1 MGDPGDRYVD
11 WMATPPITVVRWI
24 RSLVHKPWNLMAFPH
39 SEFQPLKARHLGCGL
54 GPYFCYLIG
63 PRFVGPTS
71 ASHEQV
77 GFGSSHNRVYYFLL
91 RQRDRGRELLP
102 ILLQMEWSCLLVSF
116 MTRHRRSPPAGPI
129 IG

>member
-1 MGDPGDRYVD
+1 
-11 WMATPPITVVRWI
+11 MAVSHI
-24 RSLVHKPWNLMAFPH
+24 
-39 SEFQPLKARHLGCGL
+39 EFQPLKARHLGCGL

-71 ASHEQV
+71 APREQV
-77 GFGSSHNRVYYFLL
+77 GFGSPHSRVYYSLL
-91 RQRDRGRELLP
+91 RQRDRDRELLP

-116 MTRHRRSPPAGPI
+116 MTRHRRGPPAGLI